1 MAGDIESLQCYLV
14 GGAVRD
20 ELLGRP
26 VGDRDWVVVAS
37 SPEQMVKL
45 GFTQVGR
52 DFPVFLHPVSH
63 EEYALARTERKQGH
77 GHRGFTINADPGVTL
92 EEDLLRRDL
101 TINAIAR
108 SARGELI
115 DPHGGVADIEAR
127 QLRHVSPAFAED
139 PLRVFRV
146 ARFAAQLPGFVVAP
160 ETNDL
165 MRRVCTSGE
174 LQHLSAERVWQ
185 EFHKA
190 LGAALPQRFF
200 EVLGECGGLQE
211 WFGELV
217 DLDVRFSGDDAKGSF
232 SGLPLDEA
240 GFRSL
245 AGRLKAPNA
254 YLQAAL
260 DRLQYGQTISVWQE
274 CSPGELIDAL
284 VALKAFHDTARVN
297 ALVKSLMAQG
307 VDGQWEALHKLVAQL
322 KNVRPADESLRG
334 AAFGAAL
341 RDARIALVEAQR
353 RL

>member
-1 MAGDIESLQCYLV
+1 MTGDIESLQCYLV

-20 ELLGRP
+20 ELLGRQL
-26 VGDRDWVVVAS
+26 GDRDWVVVGCT
-37 SPEQMVKL
+37 PEQMVEL

-115 DPHGGVADIEAR
+115 DPYGGAADIEAR
-127 QLRHVSPAFAED
+127 LLRHVSVAFAED

-146 ARFAAQLPGFVVAP
+146 ARFAAQLPEFAVAP
-160 ETNDL
+160 ETNEL
-165 MRRVCTSGE
+165 MQRMCASGE
-174 LQHLSAERVWQ
+174 LLHLSAERVWQ

-190 LGAALPQRFF
+190 LGAVAPQRFF
-200 EVLGECGGLQE
+200 ETLSECGGLRD
-211 WFGELV
+211 WFGELS
-217 DLDVRFSGDDAKGSF
+217 DIAVRLRGAEVKSRFVE
-232 SGLPLDEA
+232 LPLDDA

-260 DRLQYGQTISVWQE
+260 DRLQHGQAIVAWQE

-284 VALKAFHDTARVN
+284 VAIKAFHDTARVS
-297 ALVKSLMAQG
+297 ALVKSLAAQG
-307 VDGQWEALHKLVAQL
+307 VDGQWEELQKLVTQL
-322 KNVRPADESLRG
+322 KGVRPADESLRG

-341 RDARIALVEAQR
+341 RDARIGQGEAQR
-353 RL
+353 CR